1 MRSEAV
7 NRSQIQSQKTVPL
20 LYGEHKI
27 AKNNR
32 PSKKQDP
39 QEQGIPD
46 QKSCLDYFCCCF
58 PCLKKYVGGADD
70 TTRTNTKK
78 KKKKDFKFEKLK
90 YPGWQSFLIMELIKY
105 RDESHTHNWW
115 VDDTI
120 EFLIKHSG
128 PDHIP
133 DF

>member
-7 NRSQIQSQKTVPL
+7 NRSNIHSQKTVPL

-27 AKNNR
+27 AKQNR
-32 PSKKQDP
+32 PDNQASK
-39 QEQGIPD
+39 EMGIPD
-46 QKSCLDYFCCCF
+46 QNSCLDYFCCCF
-58 PCLKKYVGGADD
+58 PCLKKYVGGGEDD

-105 RDESHTHNWW
+105 RDDS
-115 VDDTI
+115 
-120 EFLIKHSG
+120 
-128 PDHIP
+128 
-133 DF
+133 